1 MKLFTS
7 FWGNNKTFKM
17 MPVVEDCPYI
27 EAIYDPNTML
37 LVVISKLKHEK
48 LQMLERL
55 DADGSPI
62 KAKKPKLNNK
72 PWQEERISMNILQE
86 YYITEEAEQE
96 EFIKEFGINAES
108 FDYKRLMRDLD
119 AESNALHVPEKMG
132 IVDEKG
138 VVLKKTIQN

>member
-17 MPVVEDCPYI
+17 MPVVEDCPFI
-27 EAIYDPNTML
+27 EAIYDPSTML
-37 LVVISKLKHEK
+37 LVVISKSKHEK

-72 PWQEERISMNILQE
+72 PWQEQRVSMNILQE

-108 FDYKRLMRDLD
+108 FDYKKMMRNIE
-119 AESNALHVPEKMG
+119 AESALHIPEKMG

-138 VVLKKTIQN
+138 VVLKKTIQK